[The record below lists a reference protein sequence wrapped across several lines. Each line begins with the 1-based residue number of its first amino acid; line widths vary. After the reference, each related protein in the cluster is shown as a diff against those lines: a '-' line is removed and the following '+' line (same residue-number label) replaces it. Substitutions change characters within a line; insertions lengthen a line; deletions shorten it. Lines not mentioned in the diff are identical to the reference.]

1 MEPVTMANRPSTN
14 SFDTDL
20 SPTTIAAAAMAAA
33 VANRERLTQ
42 RTDGERDNDAVS
54 KLFTADRE
62 EEPTENSIAKI
73 WNEGD
78 IEANLEETLRLL
90 ISEIDAMVQSGL
102 GAFHELDVANR
113 QLIQS
118 KELVETKAREAVR
131 MNAAED
137 QSRAS
142 LSVR

>member
-1 MEPVTMANRPSTN
+1 MANRPSTS

-20 SPTTIAAAAMAAA
+20 SPTTMAAAAMAAA

-42 RTDGERDNDAVS
+42 RIDGERDNDAVS

-131 MNAAED
+131 MNAVED